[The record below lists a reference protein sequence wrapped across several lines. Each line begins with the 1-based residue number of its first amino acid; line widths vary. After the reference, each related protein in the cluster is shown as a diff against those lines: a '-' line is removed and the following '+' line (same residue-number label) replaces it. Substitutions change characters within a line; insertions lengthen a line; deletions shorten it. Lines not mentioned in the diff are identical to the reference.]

1 MNDTLNI
8 TEWAERRVAELTNE
22 IKEYVKL
29 GWEIE
34 VAMDFVN
41 SGTTLSEKYFMKVV
55 ENVFA
60 QQENRKVK

>member
-1 MNDTLNI
+1 MTTKQNDTMNI
-8 TEWAERRVAELTNE
+8 AEWAERRVAELTAD

-29 GWEIE
+29 GWDIE
-34 VAMDFVN
+34 EAIDFVK

-60 QQENRKVK
+60 K